1 MNQVMAAALA
11 LAFVVTGAAA
21 SLGQPQGSA
30 EPGGAGSAA
39 RRIGSIQA
47 IAGGNIRLT
56 PDSGPEVNVTVDPAA
71 QILRIVPGEKN
82 LKNAT
87 RLQLEDL
94 QVGDR
99 ILVAGKPGSDSNS
112 IAASS
117 VVVMKHSDVEARQQ
131 HDREDWQK
139 RGLGGLVHA
148 VEPASG
154 SITISI
160 SGFSGNKTVI
170 VHASQD
176 TVIRRYAPDSVKFDE
191 ARLSTLQEIK
201 PGDQLR
207 ARGKRSDEGSELTAD
222 EIVSGTFRNVVGTI
236 NSVDASTGTLSVQD
250 LLTKKPFQVKVSA
263 ESQLCKLPVPAARQ
277 IAMRL
282 KATPGT
288 ETNRGSARSSAP
300 ATSGSEAGTEGRSRS
315 RAAPDFQQL
324 LGRMPP
330 ASLADLQK
338 GDAVMI
344 VATAGT
350 ALSGGTVITLLSGVE
365 PILQAAPSASQAA
378 MLTPWSLSAPA
389 GDAANQ

>member
-1 MNQVMAAALA
+1 MNKVIAAALA

-21 SLGQPQGSA
+21 SLGQQQGSA

-39 RRIGSIQA
+39 RRIGSIKA
-47 IAGGNIRLT
+47 IAGGNGRLT
-56 PDSGPEVNVTVDPAA
+56 PEWGSEVDVPVDHAA

-87 RLQLEDL
+87 RVQLENL

-99 ILVAGKPGSDSNS
+99 ILVSGKPGSDSNS

-170 VHASQD
+170 VHTSQD

-191 ARLSTLQEIK
+191 ARSSSLQESK

-207 ARGKRSDEGSELTAD
+207 ARGNRSDEGSELTAD
-222 EIVSGTFRNVVGTI
+222 EIVSATFRNLFATI
-236 NSVDASTGTLSVQD
+236 N
-250 LLTKKPFQVKVSA
+250 
-263 ESQLCKLPVPAARQ
+263 PV
-277 IAMRL
+277 
-282 KATPGT
+282 
-288 ETNRGSARSSAP
+288 AP
-300 ATSGSEAGTEGRSRS
+300 T
-315 RAAPDFQQL
+315 
-324 LGRMPP
+324 
-330 ASLADLQK
+330 
-338 GDAVMI
+338 
-344 VATAGT
+344 
-350 ALSGGTVITLLSGVE
+350 
-365 PILQAAPSASQAA
+365 
-378 MLTPWSLSAPA
+378 
-389 GDAANQ
+389 